1 MKKNNVVL
9 LQGFARNP
17 ISRKLDAD
25 TDRLL
30 YGFKRLSKK
39 EKEILLT
46 ILDAFLLGKR
56 SHSQDE

>member
-1 MKKNNVVL
+1 MRKNNVVL